1 MSNPADGPNDSA
13 DTASRSAAAPPTKRE
28 RRLSIAFSGVAFFIS
43 YVITAG
49 PAVFMVKR
57 FDMPT
62 FSAIVEM
69 LYAPLVLIV
78 KSNVPV
84 IAPLIKAWVSLFQE
98 AVSEFPPTYGS
109 ERS

>member
-1 MSNPADGPNDSA
+1 MPEPTEHPTDSA
-13 DTASRSAAAPPTKRE
+13 NTGSRADAATGTKRE
-28 RRLSIAFSGVAFFIS
+28 RRLSIALSSFAFFIS

-62 FSAIVEM
+62 FGAIVEM

-84 IAPLIKAWVSLFQE
+84 IAPLIKAWVSLFQ
-98 AVSEFPPTYGS
+98 
-109 ERS
+109 